1 MKPQPSKLVRKRA
14 SPELLKLRVLRPGDP
29 GYEETFRYAV
39 EEPLFDAVT
48 TRIPFTDIDQLK
60 RMVQGFSEEIERRYK
75 GGS

>member
-1 MKPQPSKLVRKRA
+1 
-14 SPELLKLRVLRPGDP
+14 VLRPGDP